1 MSDAARNIAI
11 NIRRLRRG
19 KGWTQSEATERI
31 AAIGGPTWG
40 KANWSA
46 MERSAD
52 GTRSCAFPADILVW
66 LAKLFEVEVGVL
78 FEAVPEPI
86 RCPHCDG
93 TGEILAA
100 AQSPRSPDAAAV
112 QGGEVA

>member
-1 MSDAARNIAI
+1 MTEAARIIAI
-11 NIRRLRRG
+11 NVRRLRRA
-19 KGWTQSEATERI
+19 KGWTQTEATKRI
-31 AAIGGPTWG
+31 AVIGGPTWG

-78 FEAVPEPI
+78 FEEVLEPI
-86 RCPHCDG
+86 QCPHCDG
-93 TGEILAA
+93 TGEIFPTE
-100 AQSPRSPDAAAV
+100 QSSP
-112 QGGEVA
+112 QGSDRG